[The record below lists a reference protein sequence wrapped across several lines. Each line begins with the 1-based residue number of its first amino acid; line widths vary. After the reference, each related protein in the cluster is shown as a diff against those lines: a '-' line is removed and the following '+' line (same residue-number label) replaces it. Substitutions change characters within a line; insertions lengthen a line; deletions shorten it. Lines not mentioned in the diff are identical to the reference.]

1 MKYLKKKNE
10 ERNVS
15 AIAIAITVDVTLMQ
29 MSINPIL
36 NIFNM

>member
-1 MKYLKKKNE
+1 MEYLKKKNE

-15 AIAIAITVDVTLMQ
+15 AVAVVVGITFDT

-36 NIFNM
+36 NICNM

>member
-1 MKYLKKKNE
+1 MEYLKKKYE
-10 ERNVS
+10 KRNVS
-15 AIAIAITVDVTLMQ
+15 ASAIGIVDIDA

>member
-1 MKYLKKKNE
+1 MEYLKKKNE

-15 AIAIAITVDVTLMQ
+15 LSAIGIIDIEA

>member
-1 MKYLKKKNE
+1 MEYLKKKNE

-15 AIAIAITVDVTLMQ
+15 AIAA

>member
-15 AIAIAITVDVTLMQ
+15 AIAITVDVTLMQ
-29 MSINPIL
+29 MNINPIL

>member
-1 MKYLKKKNE
+1 MKYMKKKNE
-10 ERNVS
+10 ARNIS
-15 AIAIAITVDVTLMQ
+15 AIAITVHVTLMQ